1 MHVFIE
7 FYFLVTRWHPFTRT
21 TLWQLASGEDVDIWT
36 AEKIEQHVWEEWR
49 ENYSKDK
56 YCPSLLGKVGGN
68 DTRKGPI
75 VFEQTNKQT
84 NNYSDIR
91 AITFVQSLTSSFF
104 STVSHELGY
113 IRMTGCHFMSRKKRG
128 DVWKEKFISL
138 ETSFPHDIR
147 YVACLSSGL
156 GDDIKWLCKNR
167 QNRKTDRKRQQDQ
180 FLFHRPP
187 RPKPSKNTLLF
198 YLSRKTSIGGF

>member
-1 MHVFIE
+1 MASLHQNNSLATSE
-7 FYFLVTRWHPFTRT
+7 WGRCRYLDSWENRATRLR
-21 TLWQLASGEDVDIWT
+21 GME
-36 AEKIEQHVWEEWR
+36 R
-49 ENYSKDK
+49 E
-56 YCPSLLGKVGGN
+56 LLEGQILPKSSSSNGKVGGN

-91 AITFVQSLTSSFF
+91 AKTFVQSLTSSFF